1 MSCSFL
7 LFLFFFFSLLPPP
20 PALSRFS
27 EFVLHSSRPPFRPD
41 KKITTSFFLPI
52 SLAKKKK
59 NRETI
64 STGALTLDVALG
76 GGLPKGR
83 IVEIYGPES
92 SGKTTIAL
100 HAIAEVQRNGG
111 RAALIDAEHAFDPVY
126 AAALGIKL
134 PELLISQP
142 ESGEMALE
150 IVDQLV
156 RSDSFDLVAVDSVAA
171 LTPKAELEGEIG
183 QATIGLQARLLS
195 AALRKVAANA
205 SKSGTTI
212 LMLNQLRMKIGVLY
226 GNPEVT
232 PGGNALKF
240 YASARVDVRRK
251 AALDAPSGSSSS
263 GINAGASPGIRVRAK
278 VVKNKCAPPYR
289 VAEFDILFN
298 SGINNTGCVLE
309 AAEGVGVVERKGAW
323 FYLASDGTRLG
334 QGKDK
339 ASAALE
345 ADPKLRAKVEEQTR
359 ERLDGR
365 IAKKGGGAVVP
376 VASVDE
382 DEDEDDLIA
391 GGEVG
396 AAAVGSATLDTASA
410 SSGATASADE
420 EDDAA

>member
-1 MSCSFL
+1 VS
-7 LFLFFFFSLLPPP
+7 FFFSSPVRVSDVGSGMFAHLDLQ
-20 PALSRFS
+20 
-27 EFVLHSSRPPFRPD
+27 
-41 KKITTSFFLPI
+41 
-52 SLAKKKK
+52 KK
-59 NRETI
+59 NLFRETI

-100 HAIAEVQRNGG
+100 HAIAEVQKNGG

-142 ESGEMALE
+142 ESGEAALE

-156 RSDSFDLVAVDSVAA
+156 RSDAFDLVAVDSVAA
-171 LTPKAELEGEIG
+171 LTPRAELEGEIG

-205 SKSGTTI
+205 SRSGTTI

-251 AALDAPSGSSSS
+251 AALDAPSGGVTT
-263 GINAGASPGIRVRAK
+263 GINASASPGIRVRAK

-309 AAEGVGVVERKGAW
+309 AAEAVGVVERKGAW
-323 FYLASDGTRLG
+323 FYLASDATRLG

-345 ADPKLRAKVEEQTR
+345 ADPGLLARVERETR

-365 IAKKGGGAVVP
+365 MQKKGGGAVVP
-376 VASVDE
+376 VASL
-382 DEDEDDLIA
+382 DEDDEGLDTE
-391 GGEVG
+391 EVG
-396 AAAVGSATLDTASA
+396 AAAVGSATLDAAAAGAGASA
-410 SSGATASADE
+410 SASADE
-420 EDDAA
+420 EDAAA

>member
-1 MSCSFL
+1 MGAECSL
-7 LFLFFFFSLLPPP
+7 
-20 PALSRFS
+20 
-27 EFVLHSSRPPFRPD
+27 
-41 KKITTSFFLPI
+41 TSTLQ
-52 SLAKKKK
+52 KK
-59 NRETI
+59 NLFRETI

-100 HAIAEVQRNGG
+100 HAIAEVQKNGG

-142 ESGEMALE
+142 ESGEAALE

-156 RSDSFDLVAVDSVAA
+156 RSDAFDLVAVDSVAA
-171 LTPKAELEGEIG
+171 LTPRAELEGEIG

-205 SKSGTTI
+205 SRSGTTI

-251 AALDAPSGSSSS
+251 AALDAPSG
-263 GINAGASPGIRVRAK
+263 GRH
-278 VVKNKCAPPYR
+278 
-289 VAEFDILFN
+289 
-298 SGINNTGCVLE
+298 
-309 AAEGVGVVERKGAW
+309 
-323 FYLASDGTRLG
+323 DG
-334 QGKDK
+334 D
-339 ASAALE
+339 
-345 ADPKLRAKVEEQTR
+345 
-359 ERLDGR
+359 
-365 IAKKGGGAVVP
+365 
-376 VASVDE
+376 
-382 DEDEDDLIA
+382 
-391 GGEVG
+391 
-396 AAAVGSATLDTASA
+396 
-410 SSGATASADE
+410 
-420 EDDAA
+420 